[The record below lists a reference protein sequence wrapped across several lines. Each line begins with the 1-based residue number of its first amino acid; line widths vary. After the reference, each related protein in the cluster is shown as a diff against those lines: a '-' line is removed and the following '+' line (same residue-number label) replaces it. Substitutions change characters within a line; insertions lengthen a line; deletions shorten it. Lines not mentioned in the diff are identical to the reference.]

1 MLLEDNQFVRESLHD
16 RVLPLEKRLEIE
28 VAGGYKAQVS
38 MKLPPDYN
46 PNKIKAYPML
56 VYVYGGPGSQLVND
70 RFRIGWGDYLASKRG
85 IIYTSI
91 DGRGSGYAG
100 DGILHALNRA
110 LGTGEVDDQIS
121 VTA

>member
-1 MLLEDNQFVRESLHD
+1 MF
-16 RVLPLEKRLEIE
+16 
-28 VAGGYKAQVS
+28 
-38 MKLPPDYN
+38 YN
-46 PNKIKAYPML
+46 NSNN
-56 VYVYGGPGSQLVND
+56 VFRYGGPGSQLVND
-70 RFRIGWGDYLASKRG
+70 RFRIDWGDYLASEKG

-100 DGILHALNRA
+100 DAILHALNRG